1 MKLQQERHKES
12 MKKLSE
18 LKKDSEGVIAAW
30 IAALF

>member
-1 MKLQQERHKES
+1 

-30 IAALF
+30 ITASLYFYDLL